1 MSYGKKQYSK
11 YHNKKTNVEG
21 IAFDSK
27 KEAGRYL
34 ELLMLEK
41 SGLIKNLKRQVK
53 FEIVPKLNRVKRT
66 RFYVA
71 DFVYERA
78 DGKKVIEDVK
88 SPITKKN
95 PVYTLKRDLVLWQY
109 PDYQFVES

>member
-1 MSYGKKQYSK
+1 MSYGMRYNK
-11 YHNKKTNVEG
+11 YHNKKTNIDG
-21 IAFDSK
+21 MSFDSR

-41 SGLIKNLKRQVK
+41 SGQIKELKRQVK
-53 FEIVPKLNRVKRT
+53 FEIVPKVNRVRRT

-71 DFVYERA
+71 DFVYVRA

-95 PVYTLKRDLVLWQY
+95 LVYTLKRDLVLWQY